1 MQALLNTT
9 MMLFLLTVLI
19 ESMLSNRYSL
29 VTVGDD
35 FWCDYQPAEINQVIA
50 EHHSIALSSSL
61 IWPPLLITDSVN
73 ISGGHNNCL
82 SADLGLKA
90 NKQSRISGY
99 GLQPAIIIKTS
110 TDHMAKINFEN
121 LIIESGHA
129 DVGGGIT
136 ADGYFSLALNQVLV
150 TNNHASKSGG
160 GMQITGQ
167 NNRIHLQQTQFTHN
181 QAQHGG
187 ALSIMGSGHFI
198 TLDHSSVYGNDAGIS
213 GGGIAC
219 EGVNLIKTVDSVVS
233 DNLAEWGNDWSI
245 DLACEV
251 QIGKSRVPITTKY

>member
-1 MQALLNTT
+1 MQAPSNTT

-90 NKQSRISGY
+90 NNQSRISGF
-99 GLQPAIIIKTS
+99 GLQPAIIIKTT
-110 TDHMAKINFEN
+110 TDNMAKINFKN
-121 LIIESGHA
+121 LTIESGYA
-129 DVGGGIT
+129 DVGGGIM
-136 ADGYFSLALNQVLV
+136 ADGYFSLVLNQVLV
-150 TNNHASKSGG
+150 TNNQAIESGG
-160 GMQITGQ
+160 GMHISGRD
-167 NNRIHLQQTQFTHN
+167 NRVQLRNSWFTNN

-187 ALSIMGSGHFI
+187 AMSIVGSGHFI
-198 TLDHSSVYGNDAGIS
+198 SLDHSSVYGNGAGIS

-219 EGVNLIKTVDSVVS
+219 EGVNLIKTVDSLVA
-233 DNLAEWGNDWSI
+233 DNLAEWGHDWSI
-245 DLACEV
+245 DLACEIQTGNV
-251 QIGKSRVPITTKY
+251 STPITTKY